1 MPYNNTP
8 IAPPQEYVGSVSLPL
23 ARVKKI
29 INADEDVGACSNNAA
44 FVIALATE
52 MFIQYFA
59 EQTHTVVKTERKP
72 RRNIQYRDVANAVAR
87 IDNLEFLSDV
97 VPKTM
102 PYKKYKEQKAAK
114 AAATS
119 STSAL
124 PNGQTTL
131 AGPSNTNLTNGNGE
145 HPSEHNG
152 HAKPE
157 ADDGGE
163 RYDEMEVD
171 SSEAGRARDPDD
183 PATIQLE
190 IEMRGPRTNGTAG
203 QGHIQSYA
211 SAANGAKAHDN
222 PASSGIS

>member
-1 MPYNNTP
+1 MLLLL
-8 IAPPQEYVGSVSLPL
+8 SV

-114 AAATS
+114 AATSS
-119 STSAL
+119 STSTLA
-124 PNGQTTL
+124 NGQTTL
-131 AGPSNTNLTNGNGE
+131 AGPSNTSVTNGNGE
-145 HPSEHNG
+145 HSSERNSHT
-152 HAKPE
+152 KPE
-157 ADDGGE
+157 ADDDEEEGYE
-163 RYDEMEVD
+163 EMEVD
-171 SSEAGRARDPDD
+171 PHEAGRGRELGG
-183 PATIQLE
+183 PAAMRLE
-190 IEMRGPRTNGTAG
+190 MEMRGPRTNGNAG
-203 QGHIQSYA
+203 QGYAQSYA
-211 SAANGAKAHDN
+211 SAANGAGVRDN
-222 PASSGIS
+222 PTSSGVS